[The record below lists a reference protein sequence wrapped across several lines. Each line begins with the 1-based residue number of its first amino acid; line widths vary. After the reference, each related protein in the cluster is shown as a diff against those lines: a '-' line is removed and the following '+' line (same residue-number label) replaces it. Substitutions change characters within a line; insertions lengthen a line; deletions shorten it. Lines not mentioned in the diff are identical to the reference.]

1 MVGRSLIA
9 ASASILVC
17 GFAVRAHAAP
27 VSAASATPRWLASAE
42 RQTLDRVFG
51 GARPVHTQL
60 ISYAK
65 KVAVV
70 WTFDRVVVC
79 GACSAP
85 SNASLPRGRVIR
97 VSYDRHTHVPL
108 AADGMRFCEA
118 RGSWPPLAECLR
130 R

>member
-1 MVGRSLIA
+1 VVGRFLIA
-9 ASASILVC
+9 TSAAILVC
-17 GFAVRAHAAP
+17 GLASSVSIAAT
-27 VSAASATPRWLASAE
+27 TPRWLASAE

-51 GARPVHTQL
+51 AAGPVHTYL
-60 ISYAK
+60 IPYPK

-70 WTFDRVVVC
+70 WVFGRVVVC
-79 GACSAP
+79 GMCSAP

-97 VSYDRHTHVPL
+97 VSYDRRTHVLL

-118 RGSWPPLAECLR
+118 RSSSPPLADCLR